1 MRDDDA
7 ARAFRESYRKKNP
20 DLMSDDDHDD
30 PNALG
35 MGHDHADVG
44 EPGDDTSDG
53 DTHDNGHAIRVKC
66 VKCGART
73 RVLPPEGFRFVE
85 DDDPD
90 DDGLDGRAL
99 KFRCHCGASN
109 LVKRLP
115 HHRLVGSATEAADV
129 FAREYGRRRGV
140 TDDDA
145 EDERD
150 DEAARFFRESY
161 ARAED
166 DWQRA
171 CAQYPI

>member
-1 MRDDDA
+1 MTDDDA

-20 DLMSDDDHDD
+20 DLLSDDD

-35 MGHDHADVG
+35 VGHDHADVG
-44 EPGDDTSDG
+44 EPGDNTSVG
-53 DTHDNGHAIRVKC
+53 DTHDNGRAIRVKC
-66 VKCGART
+66 VKCGARN

-99 KFRCHCGASN
+99 KFRCHCAARN

-129 FAREYGRRRGV
+129 FAREYAARTSTPEWGN
-140 TDDDA
+140 
-145 EDERD
+145 ED
-150 DEAARFFRESY
+150 DEPSRFFRESY
-161 ARAED
+161 AQTED
-166 DWQRA
+166 DDLWRRCRTQDPRG
-171 CAQYPI
+171 